1 MYMQHTADL
10 IIDLNKNQ
18 GQVRV
23 DYSYPNGWS
32 PQLGPHIGGFP
43 ELKLLWSK
51 QYLFFWCYTHH
62 NTKMA
67 YNASYLTGP

>member
-43 ELKLLWSK
+43 ELKLL
-51 QYLFFWCYTHH
+51 HH
-62 NTKMA
+62 
-67 YNASYLTGP
+67 